1 MSGEDESV
9 LLREGYFIV
18 LALIL
23 AFGILQFAGTVFQT
37 ERPVVSVVS
46 CSMYPEYDRGDV
58 LAVSGTDFQDI
69 QEDDVIV
76 FQVPFEAELEIND
89 ERYRISEEL
98 SDTPVGPSKVIA
110 VQNEQALLE
119 IDGERLQVRNSGSYT
134 VNGEQVTIRDVSGK
148 STPIVHRVIFKGNE
162 SLETRGDNNPEQ
174 LEFEKDIRPDEIYG
188 RVTFKAPKIG
198 LIKLLPMDALGLTP
212 PNQRAIGFSCGDN

>member
-1 MSGEDESV
+1 MSDEDESV

-23 AFGILQFAGTVFQT
+23 AFGILQFSGTVFQT

-58 LAVSGTDFQDI
+58 LGVKGTDFQDI

-76 FQVPFEAELEIND
+76 FQVPFEAELEINN
-89 ERYRISEEL
+89 ERYQINDEL
-98 SDTPVGPSKVIA
+98 SDTPVGSSKVLA
-110 VQNEQALLE
+110 VQNNQALIE
-119 IDGERLQVRNSGSYT
+119 VNGERLQVRNGGSYT
-134 VNGEQVTIRDVSGK
+134 VNGEQVTIREVSGK
-148 STPIVHRVIFKGNE
+148 ATPIVHRVIYKGNE
-162 SLETRGDNNPEQ
+162 SLETKGDNNPEQ

-188 RVTFKAPKIG
+188 RVSFRIPKIG
-198 LIKLLPMDALGLTP
+198 LVKLLPMDALGLTP
-212 PNQRAIGFSCGDN
+212 PSQRQVGFSCGDN